1 MSTKAAMFLP
11 SQKQIEIYA
20 NISPARKFDYQSE
33 NSDNGFENASVK
45 NSYKQIIFS
54 VRHQN
59 LIFVSRVTILSLSD
73 VEPPDDGAQTH

>member
-45 NSYKQIIFS
+45 NSYK
-54 VRHQN
+54 
-59 LIFVSRVTILSLSD
+59 
-73 VEPPDDGAQTH
+73 